1 MSVTSQVEA
10 DGRDLVLTNTNA
22 RLTVNLYASIPTSTR
37 AAVDFRDVSK
47 RYDDTVALDGV
58 SIDIPIGQTW
68 RSRPERRRQVD
79 GDQPDAGPA
88 RPHERIRPD
97 PRAGP
102 EGRRRQRPGRRLLQ
116 TSGLP
121 VTARVGEL
129 VAFVRRLYPEPL
141 PLRRSLTGRACAS
154 WNGRPVE
161 TLSGGEGQ
169 RLRFA
174 MAIAGD
180 PDLVFLDEPTVGM
193 DVETRRAFWSD
204 IRTFAAEGRTVVFA
218 THYLEEADVG
228 AERIVVLSRGR
239 IVADGS
245 ARVDQVP
252 GFGPDGHLHPG
263 GCNAR
268 HPCRHPDDPDRDRR
282 RHHRRP
288 RAIRTTDS
296 DTVMRRLF
304 ESGLDVRDLETQGTG
319 LEDAFIALTSAAEPA
334 A

>member
-1 MSVTSQVEA
+1 M
-10 DGRDLVLTNTNA
+10 NA
-22 RLTVNLYASIPTSTR
+22 SASISTPTP
-37 AAVDFRDVSK
+37 AAVEFRDVTK

-58 SIDIPIGQTW
+58 SIDIPIGQTLAMLGPNGAGK
-68 RSRPERRRQVD
+68 ST
-79 GDQPDAGPA
+79 AISLMLGPA
-88 RPHERIRPD
+88 STP
-97 PRAGP
+97 
-102 EGRRRQRPGRRLLQ
+102 RPGPSGPSGWTRGVAVANGRVGALLQ

-141 PLRRSLTGRACAS
+141 PLATILERA
-154 WNGRPVE
+154 GLRELERRPVE

-193 DVETRRAFWSD
+193 DVETRRALLDATSG
-204 IRTFAAEGRTVVFA
+204 RFAAEGRTVVFA
-218 THYLEEADVG
+218 THYLEEADVA

-239 IVADGS
+239 IVADGTARS
-245 ARVDQVP
+245 IKARVSDRTVTFTLSGATPETLAAIQVMP
-252 GFGPDGHLHPG
+252 TVTAVDIV
-263 GCNAR
+263 
-268 HPCRHPDDPDRDRR
+268 DDRV
-282 RHHRRP
+282 
-288 RAIRTTDS
+288 AIRTTDS

-304 ESGLDVRDLETQGTG
+304 ESGLDIRDLEIHGAG
-319 LEDAFIALTSAAEPA
+319 LEDAFIALTSADEPA

>member
-1 MSVTSQVEA
+1 
-10 DGRDLVLTNTNA
+10 
-22 RLTVNLYASIPTSTR
+22 VNVYASIPTSTR

-58 SIDIPIGQTW
+58 TINIPIGQTLAILG
-68 RSRPERRRQVD
+68 PN
-79 GDQPDAGPA
+79 GAGKSTAISLMLGLLDPTA
-88 RPHERIRPD
+88 GSVRTLGLD
-97 PRAGP
+97 PRVAVAN
-102 EGRRRQRPGRRLLQ
+102 GRVGALLQ

-141 PLRRSLTGRACAS
+141 PLTTILDRA
-154 WNGRPVE
+154 GLRELERRPVE

-245 ARVDQVP
+245 ARAIKSQVSDRTVTFTLAGATPDTLAAIQMIPTVAAVDVV
-252 GFGPDGHLHPG
+252 
-263 GCNAR
+263 
-268 HPCRHPDDPDRDRR
+268 DDRV
-282 RHHRRP
+282 
-288 RAIRTTDS
+288 AIRTTDS
-296 DTVMRRLF
+296 DTVMRRVF
-304 ESGLDVRDLETQGTG
+304 ESGLDVRDLEIQGAG
-319 LEDAFIALTSAAEPA
+319 LEDAFIALTSAEAPA

>member
-1 MSVTSQVEA
+1 MNVS
-10 DGRDLVLTNTNA
+10 
-22 RLTVNLYASIPTSTR
+22 ASIPTPTP
-37 AAVDFRDVSK
+37 AAVEFRDVTK

-58 SIDIPIGQTW
+58 SIDIPIGQTLAILG
-68 RSRPERRRQVD
+68 PN
-79 GDQPDAGPA
+79 GAGKSTAISLMLGLLDPTA
-88 RPHERIRPD
+88 GSVRTLGLD
-97 PRAGP
+97 PRVAVAN
-102 EGRRRQRPGRRLLQ
+102 GRVGALLQ

-121 VTARVGEL
+121 VTARVDEL

-141 PLRRSLTGRACAS
+141 PLATILERA
-154 WNGRPVE
+154 GLRELERRPVE

-193 DVETRRAFWSD
+193 DVETRRGFWSD

-218 THYLEEADVG
+218 THYLEEADVA

-245 ARVDQVP
+245 ARSIKSQVS
-252 GFGPDGHLHPG
+252 
-263 GCNAR
+263 
-268 HPCRHPDDPDRDRR
+268 DRTVTFTLSGAT
-282 RHHRRP
+282 P
-288 RAIRTTDS
+288 ETLAAIRLIPTVTAVDIADDRIAVRTTGS

-304 ESGLDVRDLETQGTG
+304 ESGLDVRDLEIQGAG
-319 LEDAFIALTSAAEPA
+319 LEDAFIALTSADEPA